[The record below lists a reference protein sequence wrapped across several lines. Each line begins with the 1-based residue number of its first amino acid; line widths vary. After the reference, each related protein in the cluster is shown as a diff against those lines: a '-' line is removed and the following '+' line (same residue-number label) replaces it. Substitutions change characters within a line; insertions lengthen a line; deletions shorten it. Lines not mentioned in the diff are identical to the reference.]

1 MNDRLLK
8 DFECLVEEQKII
20 GVSPQGKEFADF
32 DRWLKEFPEYSNS
45 ITQWNRRT
53 LNFLDRADV
62 SEFSQLSIE
71 LGNLAEAF
79 LIVMIWGYSGDAR
92 GPART
97 RQIMEQPSFLD
108 SLKISIDFLKKNEVA
123 QAYDCLVV
131 SGPKHLSTSFG
142 SKLLYFFS
150 DSTEILKPLIF
161 DRRIFQVLDELGMAV
176 GKSPVLTSKQYM
188 DYLELASRLAEKL
201 NLSLSEVEEHLFIFS
216 GLIAGN
222 YGWKRKVSFETL
234 TDDQRNKLAL
244 LLANSFAS
252 RLSNPSILLNGNG
265 GGQYGGYVATGLL
278 EGVEYELHSTTN
290 RNVNLIEPE
299 MIRIEWDLVLLRG
312 IAQTVRDLLPI
323 NN

>member
-1 MNDRLLK
+1 
-8 DFECLVEEQKII
+8 
-20 GVSPQGKEFADF
+20 
-32 DRWLKEFPEYSNS
+32 
-45 ITQWNRRT
+45 
-53 LNFLDRADV
+53 LDRADV
-62 SEFSQLSIE
+62 SEFSKHSIE
-71 LGNLAEAF
+71 VGNLAEAF

-108 SLKISIDFLKKNEVA
+108 SLRISIDLLKKNEVA
-123 QAYDCLVV
+123 QAYECLVV

-222 YGWKRKVSFETL
+222 YGWKRKVSLKWVKTVV
-234 TDDQRNKLAL
+234 K
-244 LLANSFAS
+244 
-252 RLSNPSILLNGNG
+252 
-265 GGQYGGYVATGLL
+265 
-278 EGVEYELHSTTN
+278 
-290 RNVNLIEPE
+290 
-299 MIRIEWDLVLLRG
+299 LLRTE
-312 IAQTVRDLLPI
+312 AREQLR
-323 NN
+323 